1 MDRGNPRPFLA
12 LLLVQFSFASLAVV
26 GKIVLGSLPA
36 ILVAGIRMF
45 FASLFLSALALATQ
59 QEHPRRADLVKLFG
73 LALLGIVFNQILFLE
88 GLARSTAVNA
98 SILVAT
104 IPVFTTGIAIL
115 LGRESA
121 RPVRLGGIGVA
132 LVGALVVLDVTRFS
146 LSDQYTFGN
155 LLIVINC
162 LSYSFY
168 LVLSRPL
175 LHRYRSTTV
184 VAWTFLYGALL
195 ITPVA
200 GASLAELDL
209 STIPAIAWWGMIWI
223 VLIPSVLSY
232 SLQNYALKRIRSST
246 VATYAFLQPLIGV
259 GLAVLVIPAET
270 VTLHNALGGLLI
282 IAGVILVSRT
292 ETYEPV
298 PAIPESGEAMSRE
311 PIAETSAG
319 TQPEPQEDDRRGGR
333 QKTS

>member
-1 MDRGNPRPFLA
+1 MHRGSTRPFLA
-12 LLLVQFSFASLAVV
+12 LLLVQFGFASLAVV

-59 QEHPRRADLVKLFG
+59 REHPAKADLLKLFG

-115 LGRESA
+115 LGHESA
-121 RPVRLGGIGVA
+121 RPVRLGGISVA
-132 LVGALVVLDVTRFS
+132 LLGALLVLDVTRFS
-146 LSDQYTFGN
+146 LGDPFIFGN

-168 LVLSRPL
+168 LVLSRPML
-175 LHRYRSTTV
+175 QRYRSTTV
-184 VAWTFLYGALL
+184 VAWIFLYGALL

-200 GASLAELDL
+200 GANLAQLDL
-209 STIPAIAWWGMIWI
+209 TLVPALAWWGMVWI
-223 VLIPSVLSY
+223 VLVPSVLSY

-270 VTLHNALGGLLI
+270 LTLQNALGGLLI

-292 ETYEPV
+292 ETFEPV
-298 PAIPESGEAMSRE
+298 SAIPESGEAMSRE
-311 PIAETSAG
+311 PIAETGARP
-319 TQPEPQEDDRRGGR
+319 QPEPQEDDRRGGR
-333 QKTS
+333 QEAP